1 MKIYTKTGDSGET
14 GLFSGRRVSKTHGL
28 VEAYGTIDELNSC
41 LGVALASGP
50 GPGVCEEVTRLQILL
65 FKAGADLATEANSR
79 PVDRLDADDVKDLES
94 RIDRISAILPVNKAF
109 VMPGGAPSAA
119 HLHVARTVCRRA
131 ERDAIA
137 AASESPV
144 NPHLLVWLNRLSDF
158 LFLLARLANHE
169 AGIPEPLWKPD
180 KA

>member
-28 VEAYGTIDELNSC
+28 VEAYGTLDELNSC
-41 LGVALASGP
+41 LGVVLACGP
-50 GPGVCEEVTRLQILL
+50 GPQVCEEVTRLQVLL
-65 FKAGADLATEANSR
+65 FQAGADLATEANSR
-79 PVDRLDADDVKDLES
+79 PVDRIDEGDVRDLET
-94 RIDRISAILPVNKAF
+94 RIDRISSTLPASKAF
-109 VMPGGAPSAA
+109 VMPGGAPAAA

-137 AASESPV
+137 AAADSPV

-158 LFLLARLANHE
+158 LFLLARLANQE
-169 AGIPEPLWKPD
+169 AGIPEPLWKPE